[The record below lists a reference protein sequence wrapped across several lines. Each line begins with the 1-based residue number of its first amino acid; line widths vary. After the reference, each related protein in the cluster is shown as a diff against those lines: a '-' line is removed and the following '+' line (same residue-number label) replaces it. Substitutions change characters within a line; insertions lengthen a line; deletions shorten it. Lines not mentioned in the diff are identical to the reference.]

1 MSVVRPY
8 NSIYNTRAILAGVL
22 LVLSAL
28 ACSVPVRSQAVPT
41 TPTTTVA
48 ATQEPT
54 TTPVTTPITTPQS
67 WTASVELP
75 TVRVRALP
83 NGDPT
88 GDYLAAGDQVEILRC
103 TVRWCQISKP
113 VRGWVFRGC
122 LSDNPKKLGCE
133 AE

>member
-1 MSVVRPY
+1 MKVPFL
-8 NSIYNTRAILAGVL
+8 TLLTLAL
-22 LVLSAL
+22 ASL
-28 ACSVPVRSQAVPT
+28 ACSLQVSSRVTNAEAALPT
-41 TPTTTVA
+41 PTPTALLTPTTTP
-48 ATQEPT
+48 TQELGDS
-54 TTPVTTPITTPQS
+54 S

-83 NGDPT
+83 NGEPT

-113 VRGWVFRGC
+113 FRGWVFRGC

>member
-1 MSVVRPY
+1 MKVPFLTLLTLS
-8 NSIYNTRAILAGVL
+8 LA
-22 LVLSAL
+22 SL
-28 ACSVPVRSQAVPT
+28 ACSLQVSSRVTNAEAALPT
-41 TPTTTVA
+41 PTPTTLLTPTTA
-48 ATQEPT
+48 PTQELGES
-54 TTPVTTPITTPQS
+54 S

-75 TVRVRALP
+75 TVNVRKTAG
-83 NGDPT
+83 GDPT
-88 GDYLAAGDQVEILRC
+88 GAYLAAGDQVEILRC